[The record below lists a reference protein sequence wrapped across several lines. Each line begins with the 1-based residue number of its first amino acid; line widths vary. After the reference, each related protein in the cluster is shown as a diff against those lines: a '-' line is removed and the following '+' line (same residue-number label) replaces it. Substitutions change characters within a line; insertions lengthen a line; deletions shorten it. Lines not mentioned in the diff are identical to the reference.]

1 MLRRLALFFHTGFS
15 TDGKSNQTPAANS
28 NSNYESKYIWKHV
41 GYAYCHTAFFLLLC
55 CFFFMGLPYL
65 VLALDFSL
73 RILVRAILFT
83 SDALARSLSPLF
95 HNRHHYNHCQQPN
108 HYYHLAQTFAHNSPH
123 VLNLLKLFNIRNRF
137 LSPSLSLFIC
147 MYISL
152 GLSIALCSGSGV
164 LTVHCLLWYNVP
176 LSTFMMPRFCWLPFF
191 LFVFWHFFST

>member
-1 MLRRLALFFHTGFS
+1 MANQIKRQQQTQTLTMNPNIFGNTLVTLIVIQLFFYFC
-15 TDGKSNQTPAANS
+15 
-28 NSNYESKYIWKHV
+28 V
-41 GYAYCHTAFFLLLC
+41 V
-55 CFFFMGLPYL
+55 FFFMGLPYL